1 MNIHQ
6 NMVIFF
12 EKTMKAY
19 FKVIILL
26 LKVYENILNFNFLM
40 GGRRGG
46 EGEGG
51 IRRIDCFHRF
61 MKWSFINVK
70 NDEVYGN
77 L

>member
-40 GGRRGG
+40 GGGRGG
-46 EGEGG
+46 RGRGVL
-51 IRRIDCFHRF
+51 DVLTV
-61 MKWSFINVK
+61 FIV
-70 NDEVYGN
+70 

>member
-40 GGRRGG
+40 GGGRGG

-51 IRRIDCFHRF
+51 
-61 MKWSFINVK
+61 
-70 NDEVYGN
+70 EGGGGGGGGY
-77 L
+77 

>member
-26 LKVYENILNFNFLM
+26 LKVYENIQNFNFLM
-40 GGRRGG
+40 GGGVGGGRGVL
-46 EGEGG
+46 
-51 IRRIDCFHRF
+51 DVLTV
-61 MKWSFINVK
+61 FIV
-70 NDEVYGN
+70 

>member
-40 GGRRGG
+40 GGGRGG
-46 EGEGG
+46 GG
-51 IRRIDCFHRF
+51 GGG
-61 MKWSFINVK
+61 
-70 NDEVYGN
+70 Y
-77 L
+77 